1 MWQKHIIMNCFL
13 IDFENVR
20 SSGLKGIEH
29 LTNIDDVCIFYSD
42 YANSIT
48 FDIHHSMNKSSANIT
63 FFKSTRTGKNA
74 LDFQLISYLGYLIA
88 QKKYKNYYIITGDRG
103 FESAISFWKDFFK
116 ENNMNYLNIGRFYT
130 IKDATENKKFPYK
143 NIKDTLPTIPTVE
156 SELEL
161 RQLKAE
167 KVIVDIN
174 SNKIEKSFES
184 SQNKNVGE
192 KPPLEPIA
200 PVISSSSK
208 NNLKDDKSK
217 QQQHT
222 NNSQSNRAVMESIH
236 KTNENPNTQSKDKK
250 EVSKSGTSKTIDNT
264 TNIKI
269 NKSAKN
275 SSDTKDNKK
284 SQNTNNTNKISS
296 NNKNKTSKNNG
307 NKVNSTQNQNSG
319 NNNTKKINSN
329 NSSNNSNKNF
339 SSNNNNNKYIKGNN
353 TPKLTYTEPAKLPSQ
368 VTKTSPN
375 DTSTDN
381 IQFTFGKID
390 LNSNISQL
398 EKIEKRQSSTNTNA
412 QTNQEPTKQIT
423 QPHHTSNKETNSQ
436 VISKDEISNNNAN
449 AENSKSVNKHK
460 SKKDTFNKNK
470 KTITNTSK
478 NVNEQETSK
487 IEPVEP
493 KKFEN
498 SVVKD
503 VSNAEKSV
511 EVKST
516 EKTINKDRE
525 VLVSDKP
532 KRRGRPRIKP
542 IEDTLKSENKK
553 AKNNKKFQ
561 NDIPQDKLS
570 KMIEYLSKLPH
581 ISEYSHQDLV
591 VICKV
596 IAFGTKNETYR
607 AFLSLLGKRKAL
619 ESYSIVKKE
628 FDTLKKLYES

>member
-1 MWQKHIIMNCFL
+1 MNCFL

-184 SQNKNVGE
+184 SPNKSVGE
-192 KPPLEPIA
+192 KTPLEPIA
-200 PVISSSSK
+200 PAISSSSK

-217 QQQHT
+217 QPQRT
-222 NNSQSNRAVMESIH
+222 NSSQSNHAFMESIQ
-236 KTNENPNTQSKDKK
+236 KTTENSNIQSKSKK
-250 EVSKSGTSKTIDNT
+250 EVSKSSTSKVVDNT
-264 TNIKI
+264 ANIKMS
-269 NKSAKN
+269 KSVKS

-284 SQNTNNTNKISS
+284 SQNTNNNNNKISS
-296 NNKNKTSKNNG
+296 NIKNKTSKNNG
-307 NKVNSTQNQNSG
+307 NKVNSAQNQNSG
-319 NNNTKKINSN
+319 SSNGKKINSN
-329 NSSNNSNKNF
+329 NPNKNF
-339 SSNNNNNKYIKGNN
+339 SNNNNNNNKYIKGNN
-353 TPKLTYTEPAKLPSQ
+353 NTPKLTYTEPVKLPSQ
-368 VTKTSPN
+368 VTKTSSN
-375 DTSTDN
+375 DTSTDT
-381 IQFTFGKID
+381 IQFTFGKVD
-390 LNSNISQL
+390 LNSDVSQL
-398 EKIEKRQSSTNTNA
+398 EKIEKKQSSTKTQN
-412 QTNQEPTKQIT
+412 NQEPTKQIT
-423 QPHHTSNKETNSQ
+423 QSHHTSNKEIDTQ
-436 VISKDEISNNNAN
+436 AIIKDETSNNNA
-449 AENSKSVNKHK
+449 ESSKNVNKYK
-460 SKKDTFNKNK
+460 SKKDKDTFKNK
-470 KTITNTSK
+470 KTITNTTK
-478 NVNEQETSK
+478 NVSEQETSK
-487 IEPVEP
+487 IEPKKVES
-493 KKFEN
+493 
-498 SVVKD
+498 SVIKE
-503 VSNAEKSV
+503 VSNTEKSV
-511 EVKST
+511 EVNST
-516 EKTINKDRE
+516 EKVINKDRE
-525 VLVSDKP
+525 VLTADKP

-542 IEDTLKSENKK
+542 VEDTLKTENKK
-553 AKNNKKFQ
+553 PKNNKKFQ